1 MQMALPFQ
9 TQRALPFQTRTQPSS
24 SLGGETP
31 CSSLGGETHPLAPP
45 HPRDALIEF
54 DAGPHKYTCAGEA
67 DYMSVTTW
75 NHSHFKAFDADT
87 IITKMMSNKTT
98 WPKSPYYGQTRED
111 IKAGWEKN
119 RDEAA
124 QAGTEMHYAIECYY
138 RGVAS
143 APHALTPRSGAG
155 GAEGVSTE
163 GETSPEWG
171 GGACGVEAC
180 PPQFVSFVAA
190 NPTLKP
196 YRTEWMIFDEDVR
209 LAGSIDMV
217 YENETDGTLMIYDWK
232 RCKEITKFSN
242 FKDAAYA
249 VTECISHLPD
259 TNFWHYAL
267 QLNTYKTILEAK
279 YDKKVSLMCLVVL
292 HPNFPTYQVHTVP
305 DLAEEMTALMALR
318 KAQLM
323 ALRKSHLKNHL
334 QKPLAS

>member
-1 MQMALPFQ
+1 MFPRPQAELQ

-31 CSSLGGETHPLAPP
+31 CSSLGGETPLAPP

-75 NHSHFKAFDADT
+75 NHSHFKAFDADA
-87 IITKMMSNKTT
+87 IITKMMSNKQT
-98 WPKSPYYGQTRED
+98 WTKSPYYGQTREE

-124 QAGTEMHYAIECYY
+124 QAGTAMHYAIECYY
-138 RGVAS
+138 GGR
-143 APHALTPRSGAG
+143 APQTPRSGEVFPSVDTPA
-155 GAEGVSTE
+155 
-163 GETSPEWG
+163 PEWG
-171 GGACGVEAC
+171 GGGAC
-180 PPQFVSFVAA
+180 PPQFVAFVAA
-190 NPTLKP
+190 NPSLKP

-232 RCKEITKFSN
+232 RCKEIKKFST
-242 FKDAAYA
+242 FKDADYA

-259 TNFWHYAL
+259 TNFWHYSL

-279 YDKKVSLMCLVVL
+279 YGKKVSRMCLVVL

-305 DLAEEMTALMALR
+305 DLADEMAALMSLR
-318 KAQLM
+318 KANLQ
-323 ALRKSHLKNHL
+323 ANIIKNI
-334 QKPLAS
+334 

>member
-1 MQMALPFQ
+1 MS
-9 TQRALPFQTRTQPSS
+9 TRTQPSS
-24 SLGGETP
+24 SLGGET
-31 CSSLGGETHPLAPP
+31 PLAPP

-75 NHSHFKAFDADT
+75 NHSHFKPFDADA

-98 WPKSPYYGQTRED
+98 WPKSPYYGQTREE

-138 RGVAS
+138 GGR
-143 APHALTPRSGAG
+143 APPPPHSWER
-155 GAEGVSTE
+155 AELL
-163 GETSPEWG
+163 
-171 GGACGVEAC
+171 
-180 PPQFVSFVAA
+180 PPQFVAFVAA
-190 NPTLKP
+190 NPSLKP

-279 YDKKVSLMCLVVL
+279 YDKKVSRMCLVVL

-318 KAQLM
+318 K
-323 ALRKSHLKNHL
+323 SHL

>member
-1 MQMALPFQ
+1 MSSNKCI
-9 TQRALPFQTRTQPSS
+9 SS

-31 CSSLGGETHPLAPP
+31 SATPLAPP
-45 HPRDALIEF
+45 HPRDALIVF

-75 NHSHFKAFDADT
+75 NHSHFKAFDADA
-87 IITKMMSNKTT
+87 IITKMMSNKQT
-98 WPKSPYYGQTRED
+98 WSKSPYYGQTREE
-111 IKAGWEKN
+111 IKAGWDKN

-124 QAGTEMHYAIECYY
+124 EAGTAMHYAIECYY
-138 RGVAS
+138 RGV
-143 APHALTPRSGAG
+143 PPLTPQSGKVFPSV
-155 GAEGVSTE
+155 EIIVDTHD
-163 GETSPEWG
+163 PEWG
-171 GGACGVEAC
+171 VRGGT
-180 PPQFVSFVAA
+180 PQQFLSFVAA

-217 YENETDGTLMIYDWK
+217 YENEIDGTLMIYDWK

-249 VTECISHLPD
+249 ETECISHLPD
-259 TNFWHYAL
+259 TNFWHYSL

-279 YDKKVSLMCLVVL
+279 YGKKVSRMCLVVL

-305 DLAEEMTALMALR
+305 DLADEMAALMALR
-318 KAQLM
+318 KAQLI
-323 ALRKSHLKNHL
+323 KPCVFNNIIKNI
-334 QKPLAS
+334 

>member
-1 MQMALPFQ
+1 MSSNKCI
-9 TQRALPFQTRTQPSS
+9 SS

-31 CSSLGGETHPLAPP
+31 SATPLAPP
-45 HPRDALIEF
+45 HPRDALIVF

-75 NHSHFKAFDADT
+75 NHSHFKAFDADA
-87 IITKMMSNKTT
+87 IITKMMSNKQT
-98 WPKSPYYGQTRED
+98 WPKSPYYGKTREE
-111 IKAGWEKN
+111 IKAGWDKN

-124 QAGTEMHYAIECYY
+124 EAGTAMHYAIECYY

-143 APHALTPRSGAG
+143 APHALTPHSGEVSPSVDTPDPDWGVRG
-155 GAEGVSTE
+155 GT
-163 GETSPEWG
+163 
-171 GGACGVEAC
+171 
-180 PPQFVSFVAA
+180 PQQFLSFVAA

-217 YENETDGTLMIYDWK
+217 YENEIDGTLMIYDWK

-267 QLNTYKTILEAK
+267 QLNTYKTIL
-279 YDKKVSLMCLVVL
+279 
-292 HPNFPTYQVHTVP
+292 
-305 DLAEEMTALMALR
+305 
-318 KAQLM
+318 
-323 ALRKSHLKNHL
+323 
-334 QKPLAS
+334 